1 MVMAKGLG
9 STIVKL
15 LVASMLVGLV
25 MRWFDIT
32 PRSLIANFGDT
43 VVRMF
48 ERLASFAGWALDYI
62 LVGAII
68 VVPIW
73 FIVFLLDRVKGK
85 RGS

>member
-1 MVMAKGLG
+1 MPNGLG
-9 STIVKL
+9 SMIVKL
-15 LVASMLVGLV
+15 LIASLLVGLV

-48 ERLASFAGWALDYI
+48 ERLASFAGWAVDYI

-73 FIVFLLDRVKGK
+73 LVVFLLDRVKGK